1 MPELPEVETVR
12 RGLLMDLPGVTVYN
26 VEVLRPDSIGCPGWQ
41 EFCQAMAGH
50 TFEGIGR
57 RGKYLLFYL
66 AGGAGLVAHLG
77 MSGRLLIRHAPGP
90 ASHLRVRMLLSSGRE
105 LHFEDMRVFGRLWY
119 VSPGQNWQDVV
130 PALAEL
136 GAEPLDGLSAALLAQ
151 AFAGK
156 SQPVK
161 SALLDQRLVAGI
173 GNIYADECL
182 FRAGINPLRPAGD
195 LRPGELDRLVSCI
208 QQVLTEA
215 INLGGTTLRDYTDSR
230 GVNGNYQEESWVYGR
245 AGEPCRWCGTPVTRV
260 KLAGRS
266 AHFCSRCQPRKRAR
280 ARTSGRRA

>member
-12 RGLLMDLPGVTVYN
+12 RGLLMDLPGDTVLR
-26 VEVLRPDSIGCPGWQ
+26 VQVLRPDSIGCPGWR
-41 EFCQAMAGH
+41 EFCRAMAGH
-50 TFEGIGR
+50 TFQGIGR
-57 RGKYLLFYL
+57 RGKYLLFDL
-66 AGGAGLVAHLG
+66 DRHAGLVVHLR
-77 MSGRLLIRHAPGP
+77 MSGRLLLREAPAP
-90 ASHLRVRMLLSSGRE
+90 ASHLRVRMILSSGRE

-119 VSPGQNWQDVV
+119 VRPGQSWEAVV

-136 GAEPLDGLSAALLAQ
+136 GAEPLDGLSGAQLAA
-151 AFAGK
+151 AFARK

-195 LRPGELDRLVSCI
+195 LRPGELDRLASCI

-215 INLGGTTLRDYTDSR
+215 IDLGGSTLRDYTDSR

-245 AGEPCRWCGTPVTRV
+245 AGEPCRSCGTPVTRV

-266 AHFCSRCQPRKRAR
+266 AHFCSRCQPCKRAR
-280 ARTSGRRA
+280 ARISGRRA